1 MKLLILSSF
10 ALLNLVTSLP
20 LNAGELTPA
29 MVAERLAKDEGYQ
42 FFTFHSDT
50 AQPCQ
55 LVVRFNGA
63 ENVQNTLD
71 LPAWKDCVVAVRLG
85 KNNTL
90 EAVRVYSDRA
100 SMSMAF
106 PVGHFPEFNHL
117 VSQAEIQADD
127 PFLTLNGTGGELQLV
142 YRPRKA

>member
-1 MKLLILSSF
+1 MKIFIISSF
-10 ALLNLVTSLP
+10 ALLSLAAGLP
-20 LNAGELTPA
+20 LSAGELTPA

-106 PVGHFPEFNHL
+106 PVGHFPEFSNV
-117 VSQAEIQADD
+117 VSQAEIQAGD
-127 PFLTLNGTGGELQLV
+127 PFLTLGSTGGELQLV
-142 YRPRKA
+142 LRPRKA